1 MANNPQNPQN
11 PQNEQQQKAQKS
23 EQGRFASDKP
33 GQDRDRPRNPQD
45 RERYAQSQQGQQ
57 GQSANPGRGDES
69 MVGKDTD
76 GDGKVVKPGQKP
88 GQSHGHGLPENKP
101 GYEAGKKH

>member
-11 PQNEQQQKAQKS
+11 EQQKAQKS
-23 EQGRFASDKP
+23 EQGRFADQKSEQRP
-33 GQDRDRPRNPQD
+33 GQGSDRERTPQE
-45 RERYAQSQQGQQ
+45 RERYAQQN
-57 GQSANPGRGDES
+57 AGRDDS

-88 GQSHGHGLPENKP
+88 GQSHGQGLPENK
-101 GYEAGKKH
+101 KQ

>member
-45 RERYAQSQQGQQ
+45 RERYAQSQQGQ
-57 GQSANPGRGDES
+57 SANPGRGDES

-88 GQSHGHGLPENKP
+88 GQSHGHGLPENKS
-101 GYEAGKKH
+101 GHEAGKKH